1 MYNEYAQKI
10 CERRVKMS
18 KVKASFSRKPVSNRI
33 NITGIIARGFGV
45 EGSELSEL
53 TIDDA
58 QQVMNA
64 VIKAIDDTAGFDVE
78 TLDVSIG

>member
-1 MYNEYAQKI
+1 
-10 CERRVKMS
+10 MS
-18 KVKASFSRKPVSNRI
+18 KVKASFSRKPVCSRVS
-33 NITGIIARGFGV
+33 ITGTVVRGFGV
-45 EGSELSEL
+45 EGSAISEL

-64 VIKAIDDTAGFDVE
+64 VIRVIDETVGFKVE

>member
-1 MYNEYAQKI
+1 MT
-10 CERRVKMS
+10 
-18 KVKASFSRKPVSNRI
+18 KVKASFSKKPVSSKVS
-33 NITGIIARGFGV
+33 ITGTIVRGFRV
-45 EGSELSEL
+45 EGSALNDL